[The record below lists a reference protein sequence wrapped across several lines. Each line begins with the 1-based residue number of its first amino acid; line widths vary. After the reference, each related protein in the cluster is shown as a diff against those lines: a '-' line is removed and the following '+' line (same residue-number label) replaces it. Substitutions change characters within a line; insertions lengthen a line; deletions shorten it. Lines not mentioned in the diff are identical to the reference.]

1 MVQWRERLERLN
13 SGDVQVCVV
22 VSDLGRAKCLL

>member
-1 MVQWRERLERLN
+1 MVQWKVRLERLN
-13 SGDVQVCVV
+13 SGGVQVCVV

>member
-22 VSDLGRAKCLL
+22 VSDLGRAKYLL

>member
-1 MVQWRERLERLN
+1 MVQRKVRLERLS
-13 SGDVQVCVV
+13 SGGVQVCVV

>member
-1 MVQWRERLERLN
+1 MVQWKVRLERLG
-13 SGDVQVCVV
+13 SGGVQVCVV